1 METEEELR
9 TAWCDQANLPEGKR
23 LSLERTEK
31 NSDRLEENKKQRRR
45 RILGKVLCPKALRI
59 LSKFGLCN

>member
-1 METEEELR
+1 METEGELR
-9 TAWCDQANLPEGKR
+9 TAWCDEAILPEGKR

-45 RILGKVLCPKALRI
+45 RVLGKVLCPKALRI

>member
-1 METEEELR
+1 MTKP
-9 TAWCDQANLPEGKR
+9 TYPEGKR

-45 RILGKVLCPKALRI
+45 ILGKVLCPKALRI
-59 LSKFGLCN
+59 LSNFDLCN